1 MGTILAESIENL
13 MGRGP
18 SPSGEKDGG
27 IYMVGQGLNAKGT
40 KLLSQKL
47 ACLTIGDLEALLNF
61 KNVNSSQV
69 SQLLSQ
75 LKDLAKALVGVVVL
89 MLLYDDMMKLR
100 LSSLTISSVLKSSI
114 ITSIYE

>member
-18 SPSGEKDGG
+18 SSSGEKDGG

-61 KNVNSSQV
+61 KNMNSSQV

>member
-1 MGTILAESIENL
+1 MGP
-13 MGRGP
+13 GP

-61 KNVNSSQV
+61 KNMNSSQV

-75 LKDLAKALVGVVVL
+75 LKDLAKALVSLVL
-89 MLLYDDMMKLR
+89 FLLLHGDIMKLR
-100 LSSLTISSVLKSSI
+100 LRNFTDYK
-114 ITSIYE
+114 

>member
-18 SPSGEKDGG
+18 SLSGEKDGG
-27 IYMVGQGLNAKGT
+27 IYMVGEGLNAKGT

-61 KNVNSSQV
+61 KNMNSSQV

-75 LKDLAKALVGVVVL
+75 LKDLAKALVGVLGL
-89 MLLYDDMMKLR
+89 MLLYDDIMKLR
-100 LSSLTISSVLKSSI
+100 LSSLNISSVLKFF
-114 ITSIYE
+114 YNN

>member
-1 MGTILAESIENL
+1 

-18 SPSGEKDGG
+18 SPSGEKDSG

-61 KNVNSSQV
+61 KNMNSSQV
-69 SQLLSQ
+69 SELLSQ

-89 MLLYDDMMKLR
+89 MLLYDDMTKLR
-100 LSSLTISSVLKSSI
+100 LSALTISSVLKSSI